1 MIIRHGDNAV
11 TLNID
16 NYQAKG
22 ESCTPCTIY
31 WNYNPNNPTQEDVIN
46 ELSPIYD
53 INPNPES
60 QYLSL
65 NITQNSSYICIDNL
79 SETAC
84 YYDLTKIEALSI
96 VNSIRK
102 IVRENYKTCA
112 IRNGITNIWII
123 HLNSLMEKISKIRRY
138 NNECKKC

>member
-53 INPNPES
+53 INPNPGS

-79 SETAC
+79 LETAC

-102 IVRENYKTCA
+102 IVRENYKDCA
-112 IRNGITNIWII
+112 LRNGITENGIKYMDDAFELANGKDFEDKEI
-123 HLNSLMEKISKIRRY
+123 
-138 NNECKKC
+138 

>member
-1 MIIRHGDNAV
+1 MIIRHGDIAV

-16 NYQAKG
+16 SYQAKG

-79 SETAC
+79 SETTC

-102 IVRENYKTCA
+102 IVRENYKDCA
-112 IRNGITNIWII
+112 LRIGITENGIKYMDDAFEFANGKDFEDKEI
-123 HLNSLMEKISKIRRY
+123 
-138 NNECKKC
+138 